1 MASGL
6 SKSLGVFRGAA
17 LLLNIVIGA
26 GLLTLPGLAIKQLG
40 NQAFS
45 SWIVCALSALPLLAV
60 FIVLG
65 RRYPEAGGVTAYA
78 LRAFGEYGR
87 NATTALFLGAVVLG
101 LPAIS
106 LAGGHYIASSVGG
119 NPHVYGFGLI
129 LLAAGLHFL
138 PGEGAAKAM
147 TLIASGIISAVIV
160 FLIIGAIG
168 LIGGPP
174 LQPIEPPSLSQTMT
188 RGGSFMML
196 FFAFTGWEVGAG
208 IAEEFKEPKFQY
220 PAAMLLSFALATALY
235 LSSAFIAQNVDLG
248 GNYEAPF
255 VAMTRP
261 IMGRWGASA
270 VAIVA
275 GTIILA
281 NLASAIWGVSRLIFS
296 LARDKILPS
305 ILTTLSRGKP
315 IAAVVAISTV
325 LILVL
330 GLDGG
335 GLLGLE
341 KMIAIAGQN
350 FLLIYGVAAGALIV
364 LSRTFLERFLGIGVL
379 LLVILLMVQHGEATL
394 YPMALLGLSAAFT
407 YTRRWVASTGTGL
420 TNRFRG
426 KVAGGE

>member
-1 MASGL
+1 
-6 SKSLGVFRGAA
+6 
-17 LLLNIVIGA
+17 
-26 GLLTLPGLAIKQLG
+26 
-40 NQAFS
+40 
-45 SWIVCALSALPLLAV
+45 
-60 FIVLG
+60 
-65 RRYPEAGGVTAYA
+65 
-78 LRAFGEYGR
+78 
-87 NATTALFLGAVVLG
+87 
-101 LPAIS
+101 
-106 LAGGHYIASSVGG
+106 
-119 NPHVYGFGLI
+119 
-129 LLAAGLHFL
+129 
-138 PGEGAAKAM
+138 
-147 TLIASGIISAVIV
+147 
-160 FLIIGAIG
+160 
-168 LIGGPP
+168 
-174 LQPIEPPSLSQTMT
+174 
-188 RGGSFMML
+188 
-196 FFAFTGWEVGAG
+196 
-208 IAEEFKEPKFQY
+208 
-220 PAAMLLSFALATALY
+220 LSFALATALY

-315 IAAVVAISTV
+315 IAAVVAISTA

-330 GLDGG
+330 GLDGS

-394 YPMALLGLSAAFT
+394 YPMVLLGLSAAFT

-426 KVAGGE
+426 KVAGGK